1 MQSLFKSVINMEQV
15 TLENRIKD
23 FNFQNWVESD
33 VIDLIINCLD
43 NDETYDYKKGVRGS
57 SQVTADLFLPGGCRM
72 LGFPKKSIIE
82 IKRFITSNALQ
93 SIRLIYDN
101 SSDFNEMI
109 VISGNYPQMIDL
121 FLQSYLVGRNN
132 IRYITINELLNLY
145 DCNKTKI
152 HFDNNK
158 SLTEDDKRRA
168 TIEYAK
174 KEIKKD
180 RQIVFF
186 LGAGV
191 SMGAGVIGWDDL
203 LKGLTKEL
211 YDKEDDTFIK
221 DGEMTSIQKG
231 RYIIDEFAALG
242 KDYVQS
248 VKQLLYSKNP
258 RGCALIDSIAKYAF
272 ILDSIITYNYDDLVE
287 TKINSMYDNYCCPI
301 FGDSRMREGC
311 VLPVYHVHGFIP
323 QSEKALSS
331 KIVLGEKQYHQIYQQ
346 SYNWSNVEQIH
357 ALSRKTCFFIGLS
370 MKDPN
375 LRRLID
381 FAKTEDGEAH
391 HIVFLKRESEK
402 FDKMNSRIFEE
413 MGIRCLWLDSYD
425 DLPSLL
431 DSLLPPPEH
440 EKGDLKRAWDHK
452 AKPIN

>member
-1 MQSLFKSVINMEQV
+1 MEQV
-15 TLENRIKD
+15 NLENRIKD
-23 FNFQNWVESD
+23 FNYQNWVESD
-33 VIDLIINCLD
+33 IIDLIINCLD
-43 NDETYDYKKGVRGS
+43 YDETYKYKKGVRGS
-57 SQVTADLFLPGGCRM
+57 SQVTADLFLPNGCRV

-109 VISGNYPQMIDL
+109 VISGSFPQTIEL
-121 FLQSYLVGRNN
+121 FLQSYLEGRN
-132 IRYITINELLNLY
+132 IRCITINELLSLY
-145 DCNKTKI
+145 DSNKAKI
-152 HFDNNK
+152 HVDNNK

-191 SMGAGVIGWDDL
+191 SMGAGIIGWDDL

-211 YDKEDDTFIK
+211 YGKEDDTFIK

-248 VKQLLYSKNP
+248 VKQLLYSNNP
-258 RGCALIDSIAKYAF
+258 QGCDLIDSIAKYAF
-272 ILDSIITYNYDDLVE
+272 RLDSIITYNYDDLVE
-287 TKINSMYDNYCCPI
+287 SKINSIYGDYCCPI
-301 FGDSRMREGC
+301 FGDSRMKEGS

-331 KIVLGEKQYHQIYQQ
+331 TIVLGEKQYHQIYQQ

-391 HIVFLKRESEK
+391 HIVFIKRENEK

-413 MGIRCLWLDSYD
+413 MGIRCLWLDSYE
-425 DLPSLL
+425 DLPRLL
-431 DSLLPPPEH
+431 NSLLPPQKN
-440 EKGDLKRAWDHK
+440 EKTVLRRAWEY
-452 AKPIN
+452 

>member
-1 MQSLFKSVINMEQV
+1 MEQV

-43 NDETYDYKKGVRGS
+43 NDETYEYKKGVCGS
-57 SQVTADLFLPGGCRM
+57 SQVTADLFLPNGCKV
-72 LGFPKKSIIE
+72 LGFHKKSIIE
-82 IKRFITSNALQ
+82 IKRFITNDALH

-101 SSDFNEMI
+101 LSDFNEMI
-109 VISGNYPQMIDL
+109 VISGNYPQAIDF
-121 FLQSYLVGRNN
+121 FLQSYLAGRN
-132 IRYITINELLNLY
+132 IRYITINELLKLY
-145 DCNKTKI
+145 DSNKTTI
-152 HFDNNK
+152 HVDNNK
-158 SLTEDDKRRA
+158 SLTEDDKQKA

-174 KEIKKD
+174 KEIEKD

-191 SMGAGVIGWDDL
+191 SIGAGVIGWDDL

-211 YDKEDDTFIK
+211 YGTEDNTFIN

-248 VKQLLYSKNP
+248 VKQLLYSNNP
-258 RGCALIDSIAKYAF
+258 QGCDLIDSIAKYAF
-272 ILDSIITYNYDDLVE
+272 RLDSIITYNYDDLVE
-287 TKINSMYDNYCCPI
+287 TKINSIYDNYCCPI
-301 FGDSRMREGC
+301 FGDSRMSDGC

-323 QSEKALSS
+323 QSEKAFSS

-346 SYNWSNVEQIH
+346 SYNWSNVEQLH
-357 ALSRKTCFFIGLS
+357 ALTRKTCFFIGLS

-391 HIVFLKRESEK
+391 HIVFLRRESEK

-413 MGIRCLWLDSYD
+413 MGIRCLWFNSYD
-425 DLPSLL
+425 DLPRLL
-431 DSLLPPPEH
+431 NSLLPHPKR
-440 EKGDLKRAWDHK
+440 EKEDIRRAWEHK
-452 AKPIN
+452 TNPIN